1 LVQME
6 RVGPEGLVAER
17 PVAEDV
23 AARQGDV
30 SRRLRDPCCDG
41 RTGAARVTV
50 GVGRSAQP
58 AMIAAVVTS
67 ESVAR
72 RISSLRG
79 RDSSLRTAMLGG
91 RRFWRNWIA
100 VALDAV

>member
-1 LVQME
+1 MALIRWNPAGDLLNIHSELDRVFDDLVQVE

-41 RTGAARVTV
+41 RTGAARVH
-50 GVGRSAQP
+50 GGSGE
-58 AMIAAVVTS
+58 IGAA
-67 ESVAR
+67 
-72 RISSLRG
+72 
-79 RDSSLRTAMLGG
+79 RDDSGCR
-91 RRFWRNWIA
+91 
-100 VALDAV
+100 DE